1 MHSLQPSRPY
11 QKLPR
16 RKCCHSLLH
25 HQRSGPWWL
34 LLAISPVSS
43 VDEQPRLGSG
53 VALHVVLHGML
64 HFPCCVTRAPACALE
79 KSWRTLWGES
89 CTHRVEEFSALA
101 SVQVRVTFCSYFG
114 RSKHLLHAYGLF
126 RPSAPGNGHGHSLA
140 WLHIKP
146 AQLSHTTEVYGFF
159 SVNIKMDPPSLTTW
173 ETEICF
179 TWASLSG
186 HQPGIKVW
194 HLVSRR
200 MTPCPPSPVTGQ
212 SVPGNE
218 GS

>member
-1 MHSLQPSRPY
+1 MKGGCQFYESAMHSLQPSRPY

-64 HFPCCVTRAPACALE
+64 PFPCCVTRAPACALE

-89 CTHRVEEFSALA
+89 CTHRVRSFLHLPQCRWESP
-101 SVQVRVTFCSYFG
+101 SVLISEDPSISFMHMACSG
-114 RSKHLLHAYGLF
+114 PRHPGTGMDTHLLGC
-126 RPSAPGNGHGHSLA
+126 
-140 WLHIKP
+140 
-146 AQLSHTTEVYGFF
+146 T
-159 SVNIKMDPPSLTTW
+159 
-173 ETEICF
+173 
-179 TWASLSG
+179 
-186 HQPGIKVW
+186 
-194 HLVSRR
+194 
-200 MTPCPPSPVTGQ
+200 
-212 SVPGNE
+212 
-218 GS
+218 